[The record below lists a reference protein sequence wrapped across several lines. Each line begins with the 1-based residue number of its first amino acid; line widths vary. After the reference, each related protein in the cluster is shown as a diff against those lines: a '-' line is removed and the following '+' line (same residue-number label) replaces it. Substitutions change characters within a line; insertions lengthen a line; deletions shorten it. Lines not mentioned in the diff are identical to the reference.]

1 MSTDWGHDLKPFIKD
16 ALLELRHAALAS
28 HEDAR
33 EMYIAGALMFM
44 RKALEA
50 EAADDP
56 R

>member
-1 MSTDWGHDLKPFIKD
+1 MDEHLAKE
-16 ALLELRHAALAS
+16 ALRELRRAAEAK

-33 EMYIAGALMFM
+33 EMYLAGALMFM